1 MDDDQLQQEWSECVK
16 ESDNGLFCEQWSSV
30 SATVSDDYTFDDGDL
45 ELRGKLLF
53 LCSSSSAS
61 YRVGE
66 LDVVTL
72 RAAVQTVFARSR
84 TVRRWTTTTM
94 TASTAT
100 I

>member
-53 LCSSSSAS
+53 CA
-61 YRVGE
+61 RRR
-66 LDVVTL
+66 L
-72 RAAVQTVFARSR
+72 RR
-84 TVRRWTTTTM
+84 TAWANLM
-94 TASTAT
+94 L
-100 I
+100 